1 MKKRLLEIGRLRY
14 GKKLHRVSTI
24 TVKAFDLAKN
34 LHLCIFHTYV
44 HNAPKVWRTSFS
56 NGLLLPSL
64 FTWHKMLTELL
75 HELSAQNVTLVAV
88 SKTHPPERILEIY
101 QQGQRIFGE
110 NRAQEMLEKQAAL
123 PADIEWHLIGHL
135 QTNKVKLIAP
145 FVRMI
150 HSVDSL
156 RLLEEI
162 DKQAAKAER
171 TIDCLLQF
179 HIAQEETKF
188 GLDEAEAHAILSSEA
203 FRQMKNVRI
212 CGVMGMATFTDDE
225 AQVRREFRLLK
236 TIFEKLK
243 QEFISE
249 NPHFREIS
257 MGMSGDWH
265 IAVEEGSTMVRVGSL
280 IFGER

>member
-1 MKKRLLEIGRLRY
+1 
-14 GKKLHRVSTI
+14 
-24 TVKAFDLAKN
+24 
-34 LHLCIFHTYV
+34 
-44 HNAPKVWRTSFS
+44 
-56 NGLLLPSL
+56 
-64 FTWHKMLTELL
+64 MLTKLL

-101 QQGQRIFGE
+101 HQGQRIFGE

-162 DKQAAKAER
+162 DKQAAKAAR

-188 GLDEAEAHAILSSEA
+188 GLDEAEARALLSSDT

-212 CGVMGMATFTDDE
+212 CGVMGMATFTEDE
-225 AQVRREFRLLK
+225 TQVRREFRLLK

-243 QEFISE
+243 QEFFPE

-257 MGMSGDWH
+257 MGMSGDWR

>member
-1 MKKRLLEIGRLRY
+1 
-14 GKKLHRVSTI
+14 
-24 TVKAFDLAKN
+24 
-34 LHLCIFHTYV
+34 
-44 HNAPKVWRTSFS
+44 
-56 NGLLLPSL
+56 
-64 FTWHKMLTELL
+64 MLTKLL
-75 HELSAQNVTLVAV
+75 HELSARNVALVAV

-101 QQGQRIFGE
+101 QQGQRTFGE

-188 GLDEAEAHAILSSEA
+188 GLDEAEARAILSSDA

-212 CGVMGMATFTDDE
+212 CGVMGMATFTDDD
-225 AQVRREFRLLK
+225 AQVRREFRSLK

-243 QEFISE
+243 QDFFPE

-257 MGMSGDWH
+257 MGMSGDWR